1 MQRKLVPHAALA
13 AETELQ
19 LRAVH
24 AHLACAQRGEPVGF
38 ILARVLVV
46 THAHARGLQQAHH
59 GGEYLV
65 ARQTGQR
72 QVLAYATTDARQR
85 LCKRKHAAVLR
96 LVAHLA
102 PAAVIS
108 ILLAAARVAP
118 VACRW
123 PSARVNP
130 DLLPSRR
137 DSE

>member
-1 MQRKLVPHAALA
+1 MPFTR
-13 AETELQ
+13 TW
-19 LRAVH
+19 R
-24 AHLACAQRGEPVGF
+24 AQRGEPVGF

-118 VACRW
+118 SRLQMAV
-123 PSARVNP
+123 PARVNP